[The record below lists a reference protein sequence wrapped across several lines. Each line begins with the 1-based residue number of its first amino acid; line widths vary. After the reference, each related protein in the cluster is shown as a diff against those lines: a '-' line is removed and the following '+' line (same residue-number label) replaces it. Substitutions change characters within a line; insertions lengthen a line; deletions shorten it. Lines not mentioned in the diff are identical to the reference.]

1 MTMKATALVKKLG
14 QLLGKKETTPAAVQ
28 PPPDEKAPVI
38 PLLDGLGVIQLHQH
52 WRN

>member
-14 QLLGKKETTPAAVQ
+14 KLLGKKETTPASVEV
-28 PPPDEKAPVI
+28 PPPEKAPNP
-38 PLLDGLGVIQLHQH
+38 PLLDKLGVIRLHPY